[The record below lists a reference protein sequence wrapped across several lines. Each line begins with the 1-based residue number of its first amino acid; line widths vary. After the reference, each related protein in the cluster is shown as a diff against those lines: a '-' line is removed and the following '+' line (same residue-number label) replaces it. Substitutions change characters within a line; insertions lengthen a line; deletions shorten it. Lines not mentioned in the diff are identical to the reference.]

1 MLVEQVKNIFDNY
14 GKLIVADLKR
24 KLQED
29 DTNVTGS
36 AVSSLSYLMSES
48 GLEILGN
55 RYISAID
62 AGTVGYNKPPSPRNL
77 EDWINARGI
86 TSNNPKYTTRD
97 LAFAM
102 SRTISLKGTI
112 KRFQYKGSNLIQFV
126 IDKNLQPL
134 SEDLGKVLSTEI
146 KIIAEKAEA
155 DANKS

>member
-1 MLVEQVKNIFDNY
+1 MLIDQVKNIFDNY

-36 AVSSLSYLMSES
+36 AVSSLSYLINEN
-48 GLEILGN
+48 GLEIIGN
-55 RYISAID
+55 KYISAID
-62 AGTVGYNKPPSPRNL
+62 TGTSGYNNPPSPINI
-77 EDWINARGI
+77 EKWIRARGI
-86 TSNNPKYTTRD
+86 TADNPKYKIKD
-97 LAFAM
+97 LAFAI
-102 SRTISLKGTI
+102 SRTIYKKGTI
-112 KRFQYKGSNLIQFV
+112 WRFQYKGSNLIQFV

-146 KIIAEKAEA
+146 KIISEKVEA